1 MVSESLQ
8 SLTSLYITSCGI
20 EGKSP
25 DTVRSYTET
34 LKLFMRTIERLGLPD
49 DPDLFRP
56 ADVYEFLGH
65 IGSTGVTAITQWRRQ
80 RETRAFFSWLLRH
93 DYISSNPFMKVKNI
107 KVPQKIVQPFT
118 ADDIQRLL
126 SYCDAGTRKGARNQG
141 SVRAQGANCAE
152 MILSSCNPN

>member
-8 SLTSLYITSCGI
+8 SLSSLYLTSCSI

-25 DTVRSYTET
+25 ETLRSYAET
-34 LKLFMRTIERLGLPD
+34 LKLLMRTVERLRLPD
-49 DPDLFRP
+49 DPGLFQA

-65 IGSTGVTAITQWRRQ
+65 IGSTGVSGITQWRRQ

-93 DYISSNPFMKVKNI
+93 DYVSSNPFMKVKNI

-126 SYCDAGTRKGARNQG
+126 SYCDAGTRNGAPR
-141 SVRAQGANCAE
+141 
-152 MILSSCNPN
+152 